1 MSPQLPEQ
9 KPTER
14 WGGSDAYERYVGR
27 WSRQVATE
35 FLRWLDPGRGLA
47 WADVGCGTGALSE
60 AILAGH
66 APASIEGVDAAE
78 GFVTRARER
87 LADLRV
93 RIAQGDAKRL
103 PWEPRAFDVAVSG
116 LVLNFVGDHEA
127 MVREMARIT
136 KPGGRVA
143 LYVWDYAGEM
153 QMTRYFWEAAIAVS
167 PQDSKLTQAE
177 RFPICRPEPLRA
189 LFEAAGLRA
198 VETRAIDIPT
208 VFRDFDDYW
217 SPFLGRQGS
226 APTYLASVDDG
237 VRERIRATLLTR
249 LAPGNGPIRL
259 IARAWAVRGDVAP

>member
-1 MSPQLPEQ
+1 VSEKPIEQ
-9 KPTER
+9 KPAER

-27 WSRQVATE
+27 WSRQVAPE
-35 FLRWLDPGRGLA
+35 FLRWLDAGRGLA

-60 AILAGH
+60 AILADH

-78 GFVTRARER
+78 GFLARARER
-87 LADLRV
+87 LADPRV
-93 RIAQGDAKRL
+93 RVVQGDAKRL
-103 PWEPRAFDVAVSG
+103 RWDPRAFDVAVSG

-127 MVREMARIT
+127 MAREMARVT
-136 KPGGRVA
+136 RPGGRVA

-167 PQDSKLTQAE
+167 PGDAKLSQAE

-189 LFEAAGLRA
+189 LFEGAGLRA

-208 VFRDFDDYW
+208 VFCDFDDYW

-226 APTYLASVDDG
+226 APTYLASVDEG
-237 VRERIRATLLTR
+237 VRERIRGVLEKR
-249 LAPGNGPIRL
+249 LAPAGGPIRL
-259 IARAWAVRGDVAP
+259 MARAWAVRGDVAP